1 MEEKIT
7 LVLPDKNF
15 FHQSEN
21 VWKVIKN
28 SIRNTH
34 WFDTVTK
41 VKSEAGQIA
50 YENSLCL
57 Q

>member
-1 MEEKIT
+1 M
-7 LVLPDKNF
+7 
-15 FHQSEN
+15 
-21 VWKVIKN
+21 WKVIKD
-28 SIRNTH
+28 SIRNTQ

-41 VKSEAGQIA
+41 VNSEAGQIA